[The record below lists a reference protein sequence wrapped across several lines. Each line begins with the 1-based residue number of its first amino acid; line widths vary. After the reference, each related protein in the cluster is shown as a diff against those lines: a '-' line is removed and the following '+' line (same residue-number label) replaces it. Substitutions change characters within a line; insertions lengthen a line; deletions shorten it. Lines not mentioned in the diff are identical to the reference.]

1 MWVPMPLPLVLILVM
16 VPAYRGTGKSRTDP
30 VRPHCRQA
38 GQPGL
43 LPAAHPGREGLPPT
57 SQQAH
62 NADYALLR
70 AALGHQRDDSQISL
84 FWLSREGRTALQV
97 RAMEGG
103 SQV

>member
-1 MWVPMPLPLVLILVM
+1 VGAKAI
-16 VPAYRGTGKSRTDP
+16 
-30 VRPHCRQA
+30 QI
-38 GQPGL
+38 
-43 LPAAHPGREGLPPT
+43 
-57 SQQAH
+57 
-62 NADYALLR
+62 ADYALLR

>member
-1 MWVPMPLPLVLILVM
+1 MTAALGERYIFGRNSYPILP
-16 VPAYRGTGKSRTDP
+16 
-30 VRPHCRQA
+30 
-38 GQPGL
+38 
-43 LPAAHPGREGLPPT
+43 
-57 SQQAH
+57 
-62 NADYALLR
+62 ADYALLR

>member
-1 MWVPMPLPLVLILVM
+1 MN
-16 VPAYRGTGKSRTDP
+16 SRL
-30 VRPHCRQA
+30 HWL
-38 GQPGL
+38 GL
-43 LPAAHPGREGLPPT
+43 NFSGNSLRF
-57 SQQAH
+57 AH

>member
-1 MWVPMPLPLVLILVM
+1 MPGSIWWCTPPGSDSQREPRSCSPSKQASARHAARECVTQRILQADTWGVG
-16 VPAYRGTGKSRTDP
+16 P
-30 VRPHCRQA
+30 RQI
-38 GQPGL
+38 
-43 LPAAHPGREGLPPT
+43 
-57 SQQAH
+57 
-62 NADYALLR
+62 ADYALLR

>member
-1 MWVPMPLPLVLILVM
+1 MSTTAEPLST
-16 VPAYRGTGKSRTDP
+16 RDSRIRAP
-30 VRPHCRQA
+30 
-38 GQPGL
+38 
-43 LPAAHPGREGLPPT
+43 EI
-57 SQQAH
+57 
-62 NADYALLR
+62 ADYALLR

>member
-1 MWVPMPLPLVLILVM
+1 
-16 VPAYRGTGKSRTDP
+16 
-30 VRPHCRQA
+30 VRRC
-38 GQPGL
+38 
-43 LPAAHPGREGLPPT
+43 PGRKHRLPHT
-57 SQQAH
+57 
-62 NADYALLR
+62 ADYALLR

>member
-1 MWVPMPLPLVLILVM
+1 MPMS
-16 VPAYRGTGKSRTDP
+16 A
-30 VRPHCRQA
+30 CRVVGA
-38 GQPGL
+38 GGAQI
-43 LPAAHPGREGLPPT
+43 
-57 SQQAH
+57 
-62 NADYALLR
+62 ADYALLR

>member
-1 MWVPMPLPLVLILVM
+1 MNFSGNSL
-16 VPAYRGTGKSRTDP
+16 RF
-30 VRPHCRQA
+30 
-38 GQPGL
+38 
-43 LPAAHPGREGLPPT
+43 
-57 SQQAH
+57 AH

>member
-1 MWVPMPLPLVLILVM
+1 MSMRPEGP
-16 VPAYRGTGKSRTDP
+16 GSRP
-30 VRPHCRQA
+30 I
-38 GQPGL
+38 GQD
-43 LPAAHPGREGLPPT
+43 
-57 SQQAH
+57 Q
-62 NADYALLR
+62 ADYALLR